1 MWFRINPQVEVYIS
15 AKLTDPAT
23 CKNAYFLYP
32 KLIAFH
38 SFSKSGSC
46 KTNSWN
52 GNILSVHACWESD
65 CNSWNKVDYFKTCKY
80 LHTSFFFI
88 FSFSNVLDT
97 SFFTVFYLLCVLP
110 IFFLRVLNL
119 LVMSQGNTNNRNFHF
134 YSNEL
139 MYSIFFIVNI
149 PAHNSKLCIQVSKQ
163 NFFVLRCQE
172 LVHIKL
178 CKYNLALHKLCI

>member
-1 MWFRINPQVEVYIS
+1 MVTYYLCMHAENQIVIPEI
-15 AKLTDPAT
+15 
-23 CKNAYFLYP
+23 
-32 KLIAFH
+32 KLI
-38 SFSKSGSC
+38 
-46 KTNSWN
+46 
-52 GNILSVHACWESD
+52 
-65 CNSWNKVDYFKTCKY
+65 
-80 LHTSFFFI
+80 TSRHVSIYIHLFFI